1 MTSTE
6 FAARYRLLK
15 NVATRGARS
24 FLAQQI
30 ELGRMVMV
38 HYLDSGT
45 SHERAATLARLEALR
60 PPARGKLLE
69 IADVDGSPVA
79 VTLFL
84 SSFVDFGTWLD
95 SVSPDQPAPP
105 PLPPPVIA
113 APVTPVPGDFTRA
126 FQGLDTPAPGVVRAP
141 VPNVEQRPAAPPPR
155 AAGDFT
161 RIFGKVDETTP
172 AATSAESP
180 APQSGEDD
188 TPTLIMKPVKAPRA
202 AEPVQAAPP
211 PPASAP
217 ISPAPPPPSEGG
229 FTAIFGKLGEASLPS
244 SSAPNGWPEPAAA
257 PPPIAPLSPPIA
269 PLPQPALGGMP
280 AKAPT
285 PPPAYPEPAQPG
297 EFTQLF
303 QRISPAGGSSI
314 PSLAPPAPSP
324 FRTPEIPRPI
334 ETTPAADFGRAP
346 FADPYP
352 TSPAPLPIPSL
363 GAAAP
368 PASPPPLRL
377 DPGTPPSLG
386 AAPAFLAPPAP
397 NFSGAPPAPNANG
410 IPAAP
415 AAPPPAWGASALPP
429 ALGSSLDVGVQSEF
443 TRILGRVAV
452 PPPPPPPMAP
462 PQGGPAG
469 GQKAPAKSMM
479 PLLVALNVVVLL
491 TIAIVAYF
499 MLRRR

>member
-45 SHERAATLARLEALR
+45 PHERAATLARLEALR

-84 SSFVDFGTWLD
+84 SSFVDFATWLD

-105 PLPPPVIA
+105 PLPPPIIA

-126 FQGLDTPAPGVVRAP
+126 FQKLETPPPGMMRAPMPNEPPRPAPAP
-141 VPNVEQRPAAPPPR
+141 RH
-155 AAGDFT
+155 AGDFT
-161 RIFGKVDETTP
+161 GIFGKADEPMP
-172 AATSAESP
+172 AAASP
-180 APQSGEDD
+180 DLPASRSEEND

-202 AEPVQAAPP
+202 PERAQAPP
-211 PPASAP
+211 TPPPST
-217 ISPAPPPPSEGG
+217 PAPAPSEGG
-229 FTAIFGKLGEASLPS
+229 FTAIFGRLNEASLPA
-244 SSAPNGWPEPAAA
+244 SSAPNGWPEPAAS
-257 PPPIAPLSPPIA
+257 PSPLAPLSPPIA
-269 PLPQPALGGMP
+269 PRPQPALGNMP
-280 AKAPT
+280 AQPMA
-285 PPPAYPEPAQPG
+285 PPPAAYPEPSQPG

-303 QRISPAGGSSI
+303 QRISPADGSSI
-314 PSLAPPAPSP
+314 PSLDSAPPSP

-334 ETTPAADFGRAP
+334 EPTPAADLARMP
-346 FADPYP
+346 FSDAYSTP
-352 TSPAPLPIPSL
+352 PAPLPIPSL
-363 GAAAP
+363 GAIAP

-377 DPGTPPSLG
+377 DPGAPPSLG
-386 AAPAFLAPPAP
+386 AAPAFMAPPAP
-397 NFSGAPPAPNANG
+397 NFSAAPPAPNVNG
-410 IPAAP
+410 IPAP
-415 AAPPPAWGASALPP
+415 PIAPPPAWGASAVPP
-429 ALGSSLDVGVQSEF
+429 ALGNSLDVGVQSEF

-469 GQKAPAKSMM
+469 ASKAPAKSMM
-479 PLLVALNVVVLL
+479 PLLVALNVVVIL

-499 MLRRR
+499 IFRRQ